1 MGYEKIKDAFS
12 ENMIVSLSCKIKPS
26 ILWCSGCF
34 LCGVLW
40 VKRAWPQGCSGWL
53 LGLADEN
60 P

>member
-53 LGLADEN
+53 L
-60 P
+60 